1 MLSMATLA
9 TPSTTVHPLRP
20 AAAAWRPPLAQMDL
34 FSGLPDRDLA
44 MLDLRLPIVRWPRD
58 AEIPAALTRPNHLY
72 LVREGRVALF
82 ERTVPGHEIM
92 ITLLDAGA
100 IYSTLGDTEPPTA
113 AALETA
119 AVTPLPGHAVETLI
133 SRYPRFGLNLA
144 QLLTDRIAALRE
156 TVALV
161 SEMRVEDRLRAR
173 LHQLAERFGTATP
186 SGVRLQLDLTHAQWA
201 SLIGASREAVTTA
214 FGKLRSQGTVEM
226 EGRSI
231 TIPWDVV
238 RAHEASRVGDG
249 AAPEAA
255 ALA

>member
-1 MLSMATLA
+1 
-9 TPSTTVHPLRP
+9 
-20 AAAAWRPPLAQMDL
+20 MDL

-44 MLDLRLPIVRWPRD
+44 MLDLRLPVVRWPRD
-58 AEIPAALTRPNHLY
+58 AEIPAALTRTNHLY
-72 LVREGRVALF
+72 IVREGRVALF
-82 ERTVPGHEIM
+82 ERTGPGHEIM

-100 IYSTLGDTEPPTA
+100 VYSTLGEAPPPTA

-133 SRYPRFGLNLA
+133 ARYPRFGLNLA
-144 QLLTDRIAALRE
+144 QLLTDRIAVLRE

-214 FGKLRSQGTVEM
+214 FGKLRAGGTVEM

-231 TIPWDVV
+231 TIPWEVV
-238 RAHEASRVGDG
+238 RAHEAERERMLQPPEG
-249 AAPEAA
+249 AEA